1 MALDTESR
9 QIIYQGATV
18 PQLAAMFEMKSGE
31 VLRKLASVAPV
42 GQKDGKDIYRVR
54 EAASYLAKLPDNV
67 VAQVMRLNHMDLP
80 PMLRKEFWTGQN
92 ARLKFERDQGDL
104 WDTAAVIEYVSEAF
118 KSVRMSLMLLSDT
131 IERDTVIT
139 DDQRERLRV
148 MVDSTMEDIRGR
160 LVEKFR
166 ERLTDDLGRPGG
178 GRSVEP
184 AADDSGWPVDTEG
197 L

>member
-1 MALDTESR
+1 MALDAESR

-42 GQKDGKDIYRVR
+42 GNKDGKDIYRVR

-92 ARLKFERDQGDL
+92 ARLKFEEAEGDL
-104 WDTAAVIEYVSEAF
+104 WPTAQVVEYVSDAF
-118 KSVRMSLMLLSDT
+118 KQVRMALLLLSDT

-139 DDQRERLRV
+139 DDQRERLKT
-148 MVDSTMEDIRGR
+148 MVDAAMEDIRER
-160 LVEKFR
+160 LVGTFNA
-166 ERLTDDLGRPGG
+166 RLAEDDGRSG
-178 GRSVEP
+178 GRRPAEA
-184 AADDSGWPVDTEG
+184 AADESGWPDDTEG

>member
-1 MALDTESR
+1 MALDAESR

-92 ARLKFERDQGDL
+92 ARLKFEEAEGDL
-104 WDTAAVIEYVSEAF
+104 WPTAQVVEYVSDAF
-118 KSVRMSLMLLSDT
+118 KQVRMSLLLLSDT

-139 DDQRERLRV
+139 DDQRERLKV
-148 MVDSTMEDIRGR
+148 MVDAAMEDIRER
-160 LVEKFR
+160 LVSTFTA
-166 ERLTDDLGRPGG
+166 RLAEDDGRSG
-178 GRSVEP
+178 GRRRDEP